1 MSFQFNKE
9 IYEKL
14 NRNPAILK
22 RNTTINYNH
31 IDNEAS
37 KIKIKMNFFLLGIL
51 MGTFPTLQSPVIPL
65 NKKMVPAF
73 FSFLVMA
80 LLDWSDGSIILFL
93 GMAVMT
99 NWVYQSD
106 ILNLVV
112 DKMMQMMIEAKN
124 KITDVVQDMV
134 PVPLVNV
141 QNLG

>member
-1 MSFQFNKE
+1 
-9 IYEKL
+9 
-14 NRNPAILK
+14 
-22 RNTTINYNH
+22 
-31 IDNEAS
+31 
-37 KIKIKMNFFLLGIL
+37 MNFFLIGIL
-51 MGTFPTLQSPVIPL
+51 VGTFPTLQSPVIPL